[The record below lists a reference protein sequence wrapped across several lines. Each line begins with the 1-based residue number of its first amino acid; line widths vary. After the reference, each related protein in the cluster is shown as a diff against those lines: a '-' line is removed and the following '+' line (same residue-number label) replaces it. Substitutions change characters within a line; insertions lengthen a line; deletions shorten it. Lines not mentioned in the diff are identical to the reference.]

1 MIPHLT
7 ITKRLW
13 LLSTSIITISILC
26 FYFYYNATGEKQLKE
41 SYKKECL
48 GLVQTI
54 SVNLGSALYFQD
66 NDFLEKMLTG
76 LKNDPDLLFIYI
88 TNKDQENSYQ
98 YKSDKYLSEI
108 NTIIDSRS
116 IYEYSENALLVKHSV
131 FFRDNFQGDL
141 VIGFNL
147 NWIRLKIKEQ
157 DRYLII
163 ISGSLALV
171 LFLISG
177 IIAKIISKP
186 IKNAANIISDY
197 SDREGSLNLR
207 LPEKGPKEVLQLVKS
222 INKLSDN
229 LDSNILKLN
238 KSKENLE
245 TLFQLSPVALV
256 IADTLGNIEKVNESA
271 CKFFG
276 VNHDELVQ
284 LNLDVFFVSDDLNTI
299 YNQIIQDAED
309 VRDFVTTLKMK
320 DGAKKVV
327 EINVASQQDEL
338 NYVKSIIIALI
349 DITEKIEIQREILQN
364 QTDLQRIN
372 MELTQ
377 KTEELKSLSNINQIN
392 AQNLEQLI
400 NISHQM
406 MRDLDFSKIMHT
418 LAEPIVY
425 YPVIWLLD

>member
-26 FYFYYNATGEKQLKE
+26 FYLYYNATGEKQLKE

-229 LDSNILKLN
+229 LNI
-238 KSKENLE
+238 
-245 TLFQLSPVALV
+245 
-256 IADTLGNIEKVNESA
+256 
-271 CKFFG
+271 
-276 VNHDELVQ
+276 
-284 LNLDVFFVSDDLNTI
+284 
-299 YNQIIQDAED
+299 
-309 VRDFVTTLKMK
+309 
-320 DGAKKVV
+320 
-327 EINVASQQDEL
+327 
-338 NYVKSIIIALI
+338 
-349 DITEKIEIQREILQN
+349 
-364 QTDLQRIN
+364 
-372 MELTQ
+372 
-377 KTEELKSLSNINQIN
+377 
-392 AQNLEQLI
+392 
-400 NISHQM
+400 
-406 MRDLDFSKIMHT
+406 
-418 LAEPIVY
+418 
-425 YPVIWLLD
+425 